1 MEARPIQAVLLAAVL
16 FVSMG
21 ARVRTPNFIIETPDP
36 KLAQQ
41 FGVAA
46 EKYRRDLAVEW
57 LGKAMPNWSQPCFT
71 TIEVGSRLSPGG
83 ATTFAFDRGEVFGW
97 RMTIQGSP
105 QRLLD
110 SVLPHE
116 ILHTVLAS
124 HFRCPLPR
132 WADEGAASSV
142 EDASERNKHRRKLY
156 EFLRTGRG
164 IAFNR
169 MFAIREYPADVMPL
183 YAQGHSLA
191 TFLLQ
196 RGGPRK
202 YVKFLE
208 DGLHRGDWSGAIERQ
223 YGIGGTGPLQET
235 WLAWVKQGSP
245 MRPPTKTPPAAQ
257 PASEALALADHRPR
271 PQPNL
276 IYRVPKPAVSYAPGS
291 VTPAESSG
299 LVLVDPPPQ
308 PKTLPD
314 TGWRPAGNP
323 APPPALA
330 SASPAE
336 SSGPASSRP
345 ASSRPAAAWPTTS
358 RPLMTAPPISPP
370 VRSQLTRPQPYQC
383 PSPMVSPWFGG
394 G

>member
-1 MEARPIQAVLLAAVL
+1 
-16 FVSMG
+16 MG

-36 KLAQQ
+36 ELAQQ

-71 TIEVGSRLSPGG
+71 TIEVGPRLSPGG

-97 RMTIQGSP
+97 RMTIQGS
-105 QRLLD
+105 QERLVD

-124 HFRCPLPR
+124 HFRRPLPR

-142 EDASERNKHRRKLY
+142 EHVSERNKHRHKLY

-169 MFAIREYPADVMPL
+169 MFAIKEYPADIMPL

-196 RGGPRK
+196 QGGPRK
-202 YVKFLE
+202 YVNFLA
-208 DGLHRGDWSGAIERQ
+208 DGLQGGDWSGAIERQ
-223 YGIGGTGPLQET
+223 YGVGGTGPLQES

-245 MRPPTKTPPAAQ
+245 MPAPQKTPAAAPAA
-257 PASEALALADHRPR
+257 ETLAVVDRRPR

-276 IYRVPKPAVSYAPGS
+276 IYRVPKPTVSYAPGS
-291 VTPAESSG
+291 VIAAETSG
-299 LVLVDPPPQ
+299 LVLVDPPSEPT
-308 PKTLPD
+308 KLPD
-314 TGWRPAGNP
+314 SGWRPAGSP
-323 APPPALA
+323 ESPPAVA
-330 SASPAE
+330 TASP
-336 SSGPASSRP
+336 PASSLP
-345 ASSRPAAAWPTTS
+345 ASSSPAFS
-358 RPLMTAPPISPP
+358 SP

-383 PSPMVSPWFGG
+383 PSPTVSPWPGG